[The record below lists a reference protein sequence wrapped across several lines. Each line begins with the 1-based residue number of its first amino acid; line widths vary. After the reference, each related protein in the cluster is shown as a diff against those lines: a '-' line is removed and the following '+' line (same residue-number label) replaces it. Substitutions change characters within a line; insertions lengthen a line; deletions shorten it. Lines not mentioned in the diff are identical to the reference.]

1 MILTNMPRTCRVS
14 PALLKQLLINKSGLV
29 FGIEA
34 FNYKGNNEY
43 SIYTI
48 ALTLAALIAGSS
60 ALMAQ
65 NKPVETTGSKPMVI
79 DAALTDNRYQLYE
92 GEVLKT
98 DPKTRTITFKNKE
111 GESKFVAGPEISNFA
126 QIKIGDRVNVT
137 YETAVA
143 IELIKTKSTGIRSK
157 VETSTVT
164 NSKPNEKP
172 SEIIANTSTII
183 ADIVGVDRDKKLVS
197 VKGPSG
203 KVTTVT
209 VKNPAL
215 LADVAVGEQVKVVYF
230 DAMAASITTP
240 KKK

>member
-1 MILTNMPRTCRVS
+1 MNIKFTAIT
-14 PALLKQLLINKSGLV
+14 
-29 FGIEA
+29 F
-34 FNYKGNNEY
+34 
-43 SIYTI
+43 
-48 ALTLAALIAGSS
+48 TLAALIGGTST
-60 ALMAQ
+60 LMAQ
-65 NKPVETTGSKPMVI
+65 TKPIDTAGSKPMVI
-79 DAALTDNRYQLYE
+79 DAAITDNRYQLYE

-111 GESKFVAGPEISNFA
+111 GESKFVAGPEITNFA
-126 QIKIGDRVNVT
+126 QIKKGDRVNVS

-172 SEIIANTSTII
+172 SELIANTTTII

-203 KVTTVT
+203 NITTVT
-209 VKNPAL
+209 VKNTAL

-230 DAMAASITTP
+230 DAMAASITAP

>member
-1 MILTNMPRTCRVS
+1 MNIKFRR
-14 PALLKQLLINKSGLV
+14 IV
-29 FGIEA
+29 F
-34 FNYKGNNEY
+34 
-43 SIYTI
+43 
-48 ALTLAALIAGSS
+48 TLAALIGGAST
-60 ALMAQ
+60 LMAQ
-65 NKPVETTGSKPMVI
+65 TKSVDTTGSKPMVI
-79 DAALTDNRYQLYE
+79 DAAITDNRYQLYE

-111 GESKFVAGPEISNFA
+111 GESRFVAGPEITNFA
-126 QIKIGDRVNVT
+126 QIKKGDRVNVT

-172 SEIIANTSTII
+172 SELIANTTTII

-203 KVTTVT
+203 NITTVT

-230 DAMAASITTP
+230 DAMAATITTP

>member
-1 MILTNMPRTCRVS
+1 MNIKLTYIAFILAS
-14 PALLKQLLINKSGLV
+14 FIG
-29 FGIEA
+29 
-34 FNYKGNNEY
+34 
-43 SIYTI
+43 
-48 ALTLAALIAGSS
+48 GSS
-60 ALMAQ
+60 VLMAQ
-65 NKPVETTGSKPMVI
+65 NKPSDSTSSKPMVI
-79 DAALTDNRYQLYE
+79 DAAVTDNRYQLYE
-92 GEVLKT
+92 GEVLKI

-111 GESKFVAGPEISNFA
+111 GESKFVAGPEISNFS
-126 QIKIGDRVNVT
+126 QIKKGDRVNVT

-172 SEIIANTSTII
+172 SEVIANTTTII

-203 KVTTVT
+203 NITTVT

>member
-1 MILTNMPRTCRVS
+1 MNIKFTAIAFT
-14 PALLKQLLINKSGLV
+14 LV
-29 FGIEA
+29 
-34 FNYKGNNEY
+34 
-43 SIYTI
+43 
-48 ALTLAALIAGSS
+48 ALIGGTST
-60 ALMAQ
+60 LMAQ
-65 NKPVETTGSKPMVI
+65 TKPIDTAGSKPMVI
-79 DAALTDNRYQLYE
+79 DAAITDNRYQLYE

-111 GESKFVAGPEISNFA
+111 GESKFVAGPEITNFA
-126 QIKIGDRVNVT
+126 QIKKGDRVNVT

-172 SEIIANTSTII
+172 SELIANTTTII

-203 KVTTVT
+203 NITTVT